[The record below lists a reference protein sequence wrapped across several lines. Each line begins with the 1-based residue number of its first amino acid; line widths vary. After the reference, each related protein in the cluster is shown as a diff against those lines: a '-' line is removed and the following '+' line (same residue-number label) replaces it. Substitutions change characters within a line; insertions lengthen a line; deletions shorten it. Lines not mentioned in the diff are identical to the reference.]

1 MQERIKQLQA
11 EAESYEANK
20 LKLENEYEFIKKQI
34 KAEDK
39 KIKAVRELID
49 SIK

>member
-1 MQERIKQLQA
+1 MQERIKQLQSEL
-11 EAESYEANK
+11 EAYEANK
-20 LKLENEYEFIKKQI
+20 LKLENESEFIKKQI